1 MQYASGEWQPM
12 ETTEAFW
19 LSLRVS
25 LSLLGASILVA
36 LRSEFTQ
43 LLRWLR
49 RRFFKTVKVDERLS
63 ARLTA
68 ASDQI
73 VETFNALRQRLDE
86 DERMIE
92 LGGKLGY
99 RKERKALRDFEAST
113 KYSVFISHVRSK
125 VNFLRENDDPAL
137 RLPPAWTTQRA
148 IAANSAGVLYY
159 VLLSSRRKL
168 KSSLPR
174 S

>member
-1 MQYASGEWQPM
+1 MEYSSGEWQPM

-36 LRSEFTQ
+36 LRSEFTHV
-43 LLRWLR
+43 LRWLCGCAWCR
-49 RRFFKTVKVDERLS
+49 CFRTVGVN

-73 VETFNALRQRLDE
+73 LKTYTGIRQRLD
-86 DERMIE
+86 DDKRMIE